1 MLVSALAL
9 TGQDSRSVSASAG
22 PAETDGPRTRGLRR
36 FSVGELRGGPST
48 SPSRDT
54 RSRICRL
61 PAVSGPACHQGSLS
75 ASGCGKRQH
84 THCACL
90 INGRSANLVVCLSM
104 QIQQLTLSSEL
115 ALVANTG
122 CLGSSAAG
130 PGPVRASTAAHGARV
145 APYVREQKPRERAR
159 TVTRGLLVRGRRSLR
174 GRLAG
179 DQQQRV
185 VARRLRPCR

>member
-1 MLVSALAL
+1 M
-9 TGQDSRSVSASAG
+9 SASAG

-61 PAVSGPACHQGSLS
+61 PAVSGPACHQGSPS

-90 INGRSANLVVCLSM
+90 INGRSANLVVCLSV

-122 CLGSSAAG
+122 CLGSYRRGPWPLFAQALPLTAPAWLPMSESRGPATAPEPSRECCSFVEGEACGAG
-130 PGPVRASTAAHGARV
+130 WPVTSNREWSLGGCVPVGERV
-145 APYVREQKPRERAR
+145 D
-159 TVTRGLLVRGRRSLR
+159 GS
-174 GRLAG
+174 
-179 DQQQRV
+179 
-185 VARRLRPCR
+185 